1 MKNEA
6 FLFLRTMNKYI
17 TKCKPRKQ
25 KCMMVIILEGKIR
38 LLQGDWANLD
48 WMVRAGFS
56 EDAMLAQRVGRG
68 ENTHKLSSAG
78 RENTSEEALR
88 QR

>member
-1 MKNEA
+1 MYDGDNSG
-6 FLFLRTMNKYI
+6 
-17 TKCKPRKQ
+17 RKIKQ
-25 KCMMVIILEGKIR
+25 I
-38 LLQGDWANLD
+38 LQGDWANLD

-56 EDAMLAQRVGRG
+56 QDTMLARRDGRG
-68 ENTHKLSSAG
+68 ENTDKLSSAG